1 MEKEKKQYYF
11 TLKGA
16 VKRIKDEYRY
26 FTERPWSLEDVGS
39 YWDTV
44 QDYDVV
50 NSEIYPYYRRFTNSY
65 TLAKKYLENSPYKV
79 LDVQSRSAKGT
90 EFWSKIIDIEL
101 AVCVDFS
108 DYLISLAKD
117 RLENEKIPN
126 KLIKISKLPIP
137 LDDNS
142 FDLVLC
148 YETVEHICHYNYFI
162 KELSR
167 LVKKDGII
175 ILTCPAVS
183 WEWVHWLSAIINI
196 NHSEGPH
203 RFLTKRQLLQSF
215 KKANLKILS
224 ENNTILLP
232 FNNKISIA
240 FDRLLEKYIPT
251 FLKSLLMLRR
261 TFILKRM

>member
-1 MEKEKKQYYF
+1 LKREKKQYYF
-11 TLKGA
+11 TLKGSI
-16 VKRIKDEYRY
+16 KRLVAEYKY
-26 FTERPWSLEDVGS
+26 FMVRPWSLEDVGG

-65 TLAKKYLENSPYKV
+65 ILAKKYLEKKSYKV

-90 EFWSKIIDIEL
+90 EFWSNIIDIES

-108 DYLISLAKD
+108 DYLISLAKK
-117 RLENEKIPN
+117 RLGNVGISN
-126 KLIKISKLPIP
+126 KLIKISKFPIP
-137 LDDNS
+137 LNDNL

-148 YETVEHICHYNYFI
+148 YETVEHIYHYDNFI

-183 WEWVHWLSAIINI
+183 WEWVHWLSAVINI

-203 RFLTKRQLLQSF
+203 RFLTKRQLLRSF
-215 KKANLKILS
+215 IKSDLKILS
-224 ENNTILLP
+224 MNNTIFLP

-240 FDRLLEKYIPT
+240 FDRILEKYMPT

-261 TFILKRM
+261 TFILKRI